1 LYSID
6 MAFEWD
12 GGDAGARCETHGLL
26 LRHLYI
32 KNDDFTKTGS
42 GQTQGKHSKKKA
54 TTFMHAGSWVVRTI
68 GQCCF
73 KYHYPDCNTSF
84 SEGYTAAD
92 GVVNLVI
99 KNDLFEP
106 FIYKR
111 DHFTKTGSERK
122 IIGKALKNRVAFCAQ
137 GQATIFVFEK

>member
-1 LYSID
+1 
-6 MAFEWD
+6 
-12 GGDAGARCETHGLL
+12 
-26 LRHLYI
+26 
-32 KNDDFTKTGS
+32 
-42 GQTQGKHSKKKA
+42 
-54 TTFMHAGSWVVRTI
+54 MHAGSWVVRTI

-106 FIYKR
+106 FIYKTR
-111 DHFTKTGSERK
+111 SFYQDRLGKKENHRERKHSKTGWR
-122 IIGKALKNRVAFCAQ
+122 
-137 GQATIFVFEK
+137 FVHRGRRRSLCLRND